1 MFFRNSAA
9 HVRRTE
15 IFKDTELWYVTDETL
30 IDAVRN
36 SIDHTKIYFDGDT
49 PTLPDKKFERT
60 QVVVNRQRSF
70 EAARNA
76 HIDSPSA
83 RIGVLNFASA
93 TTPGGGVK
101 NGAAAQEECLCRCST
116 LYPALVT
123 EYARKNFY
131 SPHRRQKNPL
141 HNDDCIYTPDVLVI
155 KSDVAEP
162 ERLDRSEWLTV
173 DVITCAAPKLRTV
186 DIDDA
191 QQLELHVKRG
201 RQILAV
207 AAVNNI
213 DVMILGAF
221 GCGAF
226 MNDPNIVAAAYRK
239 ILPEFDGIFE
249 RIVFAVYCSPRS
261 DKNFV
266 AFNDIL
272 NN

>member
-1 MFFRNSAA
+1 MFFRNNAIA
-9 HVRRTE
+9 KRRAE

-36 SIDHTKIYFDGDT
+36 SVDKTKIYFDGDT

-60 QVVVNRQRSF
+60 NVVVNRERTF

-76 HIDSPSA
+76 HVDNPSA

-101 NGAAAQEECLCRCST
+101 TGAGAQEECLCRCST

-123 EYARKNFY
+123 EDMRKNFY
-131 SPHRRQKNPL
+131 RSHRRQKNPL

-155 KSDVAEP
+155 KSDTTEP
-162 ERLDRSEWLTV
+162 ERLERAEWLTV
-173 DVITCAAPKLRTV
+173 DVLTCAAPKLRTFA
-186 DIDDA
+186 IDSA
-191 QQLELHVKRG
+191 QLLELHIKRG
-201 RQILAV
+201 RHILSV
-207 AAVNNI
+207 AADNSI

-226 MNDPNIVAAAYRK
+226 MNDPNIVAAAYKK

-272 NN
+272 NG